1 MLAALFSF
9 IHRRSLCIRYIFSL
23 KLDYLLC
30 WIYCQIIW
38 RPFCSFVL
46 NSWQSAWIIV
56 DVASCIY
63 LRVDWKRRSMNINS
77 GSIYVLQAVD
87 LRVQARLAL
96 ALLDNRFGRFTFVAV
111 PRKIVNYLV
120 HWLVLFLAN
129 GNWLNE
135 SESKW
140 RARLE
145 IASWHGFNW
154 KSFLQFFKIEKVLF
168 SICLIGLSAN

>member
-1 MLAALFSF
+1 
-9 IHRRSLCIRYIFSL
+9 
-23 KLDYLLC
+23 
-30 WIYCQIIW
+30 
-38 RPFCSFVL
+38 
-46 NSWQSAWIIV
+46 
-56 DVASCIY
+56 
-63 LRVDWKRRSMNINS
+63 MNINS

-145 IASWHGFNW
+145 IAS
-154 KSFLQFFKIEKVLF
+154 
-168 SICLIGLSAN
+168 